1 MSNVDLV
8 ADAREWL
15 ATQGDL
21 VQTHSETCH
30 RWHPACLVSRLLA
43 AHDDGGCTR
52 RTGEWDM
59 RPDPDACRDPDLLA
73 AEVRRL
79 RSVIDVEHAYRLTH
93 DEREAIEWAINKTA
107 RTYDDH
113 EGGPMQREALRGLL
127 ERTENASDA
136 AARPPIR
143 ETQRKTTGCQYERGA

>member
-21 VQTHSETCH
+21 VQTHSENCH

-79 RSVIDVEHAYRLTH
+79 RSVIDSGGATLTD
-93 DEREAIEWAINKTA
+93 DEREAVTLEIEESDRHAALWEEGQGENDDTA
-107 RTYDDH
+107 RFF
-113 EGGPMQREALRGLL
+113 RERAKMWRAML
-127 ERTENASDA
+127 
-136 AARPPIR
+136 ARL
-143 ETQRKTTGCQYERGA
+143 G